1 MGIFWNYTIFALTSL
16 LQKKKIIM
24 FLRKEY
30 SLGLF
35 KSMLRQGKL

>member
-16 LQKKKIIM
+16 LQKKKIM